1 MIDIN
6 SVMEMFQTQCI
17 HSYKTYENLHL
28 KLKVLS
34 FPTDIK
40 AFVACAYT
48 LFINEDKSTCAS
60 PEYISTK

>member
-28 KLKVLS
+28 KLQVLS

-40 AFVACAYT
+40 AFVALCLHFVYKRRQKYVRVAWIY
-48 LFINEDKSTCAS
+48 
-60 PEYISTK
+60 